1 MAGFETVLDNVL
13 LLLLLLL
20 GQGVNIY
27 TEWLLSDC
35 LIAKWKKTPTS
46 LEA

>member
-13 LLLLLLL
+13 LLLL

-27 TEWLLSDC
+27 IEWLLSDC